1 MPTKSPTIEDIILQ
15 QDMRGVSKLRPHLS
29 ANYVTEAAQLI
40 LDHPGKVL
48 IATGFYI
55 LSGKAPETDGPPGAV
70 AIGNAL
76 KALGYEVAYVTDKFS
91 QKAVE
96 AVVDGDEVIVFPLSG
111 HRESAQFGQK
121 IIQKHDP
128 SVLIAIERASLTADG
143 TFRNMRGLDISD
155 YNAKIDHMF
164 EQHPVSVGIGDGGN
178 EIGMGN
184 LKEVIPTADERL
196 PKSPSVTTTTKLI
209 AASCSNW
216 GGYGLIAALSI
227 LKKKNMLPSVEQEKE
242 WVRACVKSGAVDGF
256 TGEHKEFVDGRSLDD
271 NAVCLTELHTLLK
284 GKRIK

>member
-1 MPTKSPTIEDIILQ
+1 
-15 QDMRGVSKLRPHLS
+15 MRGVSKLRPHLPE
-29 ANYVTEAAQLI
+29 NYVTEAAQLI

-70 AIGNAL
+70 AIGGAL
-76 KALGYEVAYVTDKFS
+76 KTLGYEVAYVTDKFS

-96 AVVDGDEVIVFPLSG
+96 AVTNDEVIVFPLAG

-121 IIQKHDP
+121 VIQKHDP

-227 LKKKNMLPSVEQEKE
+227 LNKKNMLPSVEQEKD
-242 WVRACVKSGAVDGF
+242 WVRACVKSGSVDGF

-271 NAVCLTELHTLLK
+271 NAVCLTELQALLK
-284 GKRIK
+284 RKRIK